1 MLGQARELTPR
12 TFATLREILQL
23 MCVFYGEKGY
33 LAGKSGD
40 DLADIKAGLAGYS
53 PVLVSA

>member
-1 MLGQARELTPR
+1 MR
-12 TFATLREILQL
+12 
-23 MCVFYGEKGY
+23 VFYGEKTY

-53 PVLVSA
+53 PVLVSAEGKSKLR